1 MHARISVL
9 RVPGQQSAGWLRR
22 SEDDSSTTHQMPNS
36 ANAGTGMLRHDLGES
51 DSWADMLDRYL
62 EGWAEVNPTKIFAAT
77 THGYRFDDP
86 LVGRFSRWSIPTYFE
101 RLQGRFAPSGASAT
115 RDFAFFVHGPMD
127 GPLRRGQ
134 LKFFREAPRLGL
146 AGVTCIT
153 LGEQGVLAETVAYD
167 LNLALD
173 VLGARSAKAD

>member
-1 MHARISVL
+1 MHARTSVL
-9 RVPGQQSAGWLRR
+9 TVPGRQLANWSRHSEEDNSTARR
-22 SEDDSSTTHQMPNS
+22 IPN
-36 ANAGTGMLRHDLGES
+36 AADAGTRMPGHDHGES

-77 THGYRFDDP
+77 AHGYRFDDP
-86 LVGRFSRWSIPTYFE
+86 FVGRFSRWSIPAYFE

-115 RDFAFFVHGPMD
+115 RDFAFFVDGPMD
-127 GPLRRGQ
+127 GPIRRGQ
-134 LKFFREAPRLGL
+134 LRFFREAPRLGL

-153 LGEQGVLAETVAYD
+153 LGERGVIAETVAYD

-173 VLGARSAKAD
+173 VLGARSAKPD